1 MRGLRPSAASL
12 LAATALTVLTGLA
25 CAGCDQAVSGSAIAA
40 PGTSAAPKTS
50 ATNGSGGSD
59 GAGGSGSGPDAATV
73 CAQIPKSAVEQAFH
87 ASDVTISVLGSNTQS
102 ADGVQV
108 ITIQC
113 TALTSNGQRIVLQR
127 QSYPSPVTAEEV
139 VRLIPQAI
147 SGSTNVQ
154 QLNNIGQAT
163 AAASFQSPANG
174 VTVDSAIAAQAGSS
188 GGTAAIVVSCRDG
201 NGVMN
206 EVIALLTSLSS

>member
-1 MRGLRPSAASL
+1 MRGLRPSVASL
-12 LAATALTVLTGLA
+12 LAATVLTVLTGLA

-40 PGTSAAPKTS
+40 PGASAAPKTS
-50 ATNGSGGSD
+50 AANGSGGSGGSGGSD
-59 GAGGSGSGPDAATV
+59 GSGGSGSGPDAAAI

-108 ITIQC
+108 VTIQC

-127 QSYPSPVTAEEV
+127 QVYPAPVTAEEV
-139 VRLIPQAI
+139 VGLIPQVI

-201 NGVMN
+201 NGVKN
-206 EVIALLTSLSS
+206 